1 MNSLPSV
8 PELEG
13 QSFGHVCKMETT
25 GKLESTSVEHAATA
39 RLEYTEEDAKR
50 VLRKLDWHILPF
62 CFLLYTFSV
71 LDRGNLGNAKLAGLY
86 EELHLTG
93 EGYTWLGTM

>member
-1 MNSLPSV
+1 
-8 PELEG
+8 
-13 QSFGHVCKMETT
+13 MEEN
-25 GKLESTSVEHAATA
+25 GKLETTSVEHATTP

-71 LDRGNLGNAKLAGLY
+71 LDRGNLGNAKLAGL
-86 EELHLTG
+86 EEDLNLTSN
-93 EGYTWLGTM
+93 GYTWLGTM